1 MILNRNDIIKQYPWI
16 NERNQKF
23 IISADYNGLICASF
37 LSHILNWELVGYY
50 DLESLWICEEDVV
63 NYEEIIW
70 VDLNILPKLGR
81 AIGGHI
87 VSLDNQTPRGF
98 DTSCNPNLLMN
109 LTSSNFKNKFPFST
123 LIFLLWL
130 HNYQIKKTLFSR
142 LLVLHSDDTWLKCQA
157 YNENMNDWTKTLTD
171 FNWRWLLQKIDK
183 LMFEQR
189 IDQILYPELNNI
201 GAISTFGKLHSKKL
215 NITSKQFQFNPDWD
229 ENIILNLFNL
239 FGNELGWTPPK
250 LPQINK
256 CLIGKRNKQ
265 KITKIKEYGLSNFL
279 LDNAVFSYAI
289 PSPIILNYTTFKKNK
304 KTHILS

>member
-142 LLVLHSDDTWLKCQA
+142 LLVLHSDDTWLKCQE

-171 FNWRWLLQKIDK
+171 FNWRWLLQKVDK

-239 FGNELGWTPPK
+239 FGNELGWTPPQ
-250 LPQINK
+250 LPQINN
-256 CLIGKRNKQ
+256 CLIGKRNKK

-289 PSPIILNYTTFKKNK
+289 PSPKIFNYTTFKKNK

>member
-1 MILNRNDIIKQYPWI
+1 
-16 NERNQKF
+16 
-23 IISADYNGLICASF
+23 
-37 LSHILNWELVGYY
+37 
-50 DLESLWICEEDVV
+50 
-63 NYEEIIW
+63 
-70 VDLNILPKLGR
+70 
-81 AIGGHI
+81 
-87 VSLDNQTPRGF
+87 
-98 DTSCNPNLLMN
+98 MN

-142 LLVLHSDDTWLKCQA
+142 LLVLHSDDTWLKYQE

-171 FNWRWLLQKIDK
+171 FNWRWLLQKVDK

-239 FGNELGWTPPK
+239 FGNELGWTPPQ

-256 CLIGKRNKQ
+256 CLIGKRNKK

-289 PSPIILNYTTFKKNK
+289 PSPRIFNYTTFKKNK
-304 KTHILS
+304 KIHILS

>member
-37 LSHILNWELVGYY
+37 LSHILNWKLVGYY

-142 LLVLHSDDTWLKCQA
+142 LLVLHSDDTWLKCQE

-171 FNWRWLLQKIDK
+171 FNWRWLLQKVDK

-239 FGNELGWTPPK
+239 FGNELGWTPPQ

-256 CLIGKRNKQ
+256 CLIGKRNKK

-289 PSPIILNYTTFKKNK
+289 PSPKIFNYTTFKKNK